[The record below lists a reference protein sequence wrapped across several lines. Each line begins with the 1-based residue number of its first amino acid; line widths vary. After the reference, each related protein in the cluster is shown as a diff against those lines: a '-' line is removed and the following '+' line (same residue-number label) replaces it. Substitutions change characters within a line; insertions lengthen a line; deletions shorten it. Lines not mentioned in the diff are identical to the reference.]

1 MASYITHVVKGL
13 QSGYNLMRRMLVMT
27 CVSESL
33 GKDTLTSHIIND
45 EVIQEAERPIE
56 LLPPPNYVVLTKRGS
71 WQGQRGDSGGGKS
84 PKDADKTKSAGDGG
98 RRRKFWVCGDPDHL
112 SFEESDD
119 DDKGSRRRSAGRRP
133 RRESKPRKEKQL
145 TTAAKDADSSSG
157 GKGQGNGEVSCSL
170 VGVMEPTVSLAPE
183 AGGLRRPGAE
193 QRREA
198 IRKFNGALQTAK
210 GSGTVT
216 LQGDAGKQVLIP
228 NVIYV
233 PVVQAN
239 LLSVGQLKDSGVRLH
254 DNGDEM
260 LLVSVAGDVLG
271 RAKYIGR
278 VLCTDFCPCMTKPT
292 AATMQAVALRTIAS
306 ATKLTPDRWHA
317 RLAHVGVDTITSSA
331 KHEVATGHQA
341 INRGRLAVRLLR
353 RREVGAARLP
363 DKSSDTDEALA
374 FVHINLCGPFRVAT
388 KDSSL
393 HFLLPKDRKTRFVWV
408 KSIAKKSYVLREFEN
423 WLLVVE
429 RQTKKS
435 VLMLRPDR

>member
-1 MASYITHVVKGL
+1 MASYIPHVVKGL
-13 QSGYNLMRRMLVMT
+13 QSGYNLMRRMLAMT

-33 GKDTLTSHIIND
+33 GEDTLTSHIIKD

-71 WQGQRGDSGGGKS
+71 WQGQRGDSGGGKL

-98 RRRKFWVCGDPDHL
+98 RRRKFLVCGDPDHL

-119 DDKGSRRRSAGRRP
+119 DDKGSRRRSAGRCP
-133 RRESKPRKEKQL
+133 RQESKPRKEKQL
-145 TTAAKDADSSSG
+145 TTSAKDADSSSG

-183 AGGLRRPGAE
+183 AGNDF
-193 QRREA
+193 
-198 IRKFNGALQTAK
+198 KTAK

-254 DNGDEM
+254 DDGDEM

-278 VLCTDFCPCMTKPT
+278 VLCTDICPCMTKPT

-317 RLAHVGVDTITSSA
+317 RLAHVGVDTITSSP

-353 RREVGAARLP
+353 RQEVGAARLP

-374 FVHINLCGPFRVAT
+374 FVHINLCGPFRVDT
-388 KDSSL
+388 KDGSL
-393 HFLLPKDRKTRFVWV
+393 HFLLPKDRKTHFVWV